1 MNYSPI
7 LIVSGEPN
15 SVFLELFFKVLKK
28 DKIKSPIILISSKK
42 LLTLQ
47 MQKLEFKKK
56 IKLLQ
61 ISKLKSY
68 KLDNKTINLIDV
80 KYNPGKAFEKI
91 SKKSNIFIK
100 NSFDLAFQII
110 KKNNIHKFINGP
122 ISKKQFLK
130 NKFLGI
136 TEYISE
142 KFQANNTCMLIY
154 NETLSVC
161 PITTHLPLK
170 LVSKKINKKIISK
183 NISLVNNFYEK
194 KFNIKPRI
202 AILGLNPHCESVHKY
217 NEDEKIIKPTIQYL
231 KNRYNVSGPYPADT
245 IFLKNNRKKFDV
257 IIGMYHDQVLT
268 PLKTLFEYDA
278 INITLG
284 LPFIRVSPDHGP
296 NETMLGK
303 NLSNPLSLSR
313 AIKFLDKNWFELKK
327 V

>member
-56 IKLLQ
+56 IKLIQ
-61 ISKLKSY
+61 VSKLKSY

-80 KYNPGKAFEKI
+80 KYNPDKAFEKI

-154 NETLSVC
+154 NDTLSVC

-170 LVSKKINKKIISK
+170 LVSKKINKKIILK

-303 NLSNPLSLSR
+303 NLSNPLSLIR
-313 AIKFLDKNWFELKK
+313 AISFLDNKID
-327 V
+327 

>member
-61 ISKLKSY
+61 VSKLKSY

-142 KFQANNTCMLIY
+142 KFQAKNTCMLIY

-170 LVSKKINKKIISK
+170 LVSKKINKKIILK
-183 NISLVNNFYEK
+183 NVSLVNNFYEK

-202 AILGLNPHCESVHKY
+202 AILGLNPHCESVHEY
-217 NEDEKIIKPTIQYL
+217 NEDEKIIKPIIKYL
-231 KNRYNVSGPYPADT
+231 KNKYNVSGPYPADT
-245 IFLKNNRKKFDV
+245 IFLKNNRKKFDI

-313 AIKFLDKNWFELKK
+313 AIKFLDKN
-327 V
+327 

>member
-80 KYNPGKAFEKI
+80 KYNPDKAFEKI

-245 IFLKNNRKKFDV
+245 IFLRNNRKKFDS

-313 AIKFLDKNWFELKK
+313 AIKFLDKN
-327 V
+327 

>member
-61 ISKLKSY
+61 VSKLKSY

-217 NEDEKIIKPTIQYL
+217 NEDEKIIKPMIQYL

-313 AIKFLDKNWFELKK
+313 AIKFLDKN
-327 V
+327 